1 MAQKGRKPN
10 LEMHIVAVFG
20 LLINLIARIIGTIVS
35 FDMYSKT
42 KESRHFLQLLGW
54 IFLVIAGFLPFYIT
68 LTQDLSVVRLIR
80 VLDVISLN
88 IGLFLLITGLSM
100 YFITYPRNLVGSV
113 LITIIIGPILAFIL
127 LDVII
132 AINISV
138 FIQFII
144 IMTFLALVYSNR
156 KEIKVIL
163 QYSYGLIILLTL
175 FLIGYVI
182 VYIYVITRVPN
193 HNYGL
198 YLSTDILAIM
208 AYYASVAMV
217 TLLGLMVF
225 LHLEQGI
232 YFKKK
237 NILKDDYSH
246 KIGNIL
252 QIIMGAGTTIKAASE
267 SSEINETTDLIL
279 ERTKEAGE
287 LIKKIREMD

>member
-1 MAQKGRKPN
+1 M
-10 LEMHIVAVFG
+10 EIHIVAVFG
-20 LLINLIARIIGTIVS
+20 LLVNLIARLIGGIVS
-35 FDMYSKT
+35 FDMYTKT

-54 IFLVIAGFLPFYIT
+54 IFLFIAGLLPFGIT
-68 LTQDLSVVRLIR
+68 STQDISVARLIR
-80 VLDVISLN
+80 VLDGISLN
-88 IGLFLLITGLSM
+88 IGLFLLITGLLL

-113 LITIIIGPILAFIL
+113 LVTITIVPILAFIFL
-127 LDVII
+127 EAII

-138 FIQFII
+138 FIQFGI
-144 IMTFLALVYSNR
+144 IMIFLAIVYANR

-163 QYSYGLIILLTL
+163 QYSYGLIILLTF
-175 FLIGYVI
+175 FLMGYVI
-182 VYIYVITRVPN
+182 VYIYVITRVPS

-198 YLSTDILAIM
+198 YLSTDVLSVM

-217 TLLGLMVF
+217 TLLGLLVF

-237 NILKDDYSH
+237 NLLTDDYSH

-252 QIIMGAGTTIKAASE
+252 QIIMGAGTTIKAESD
-267 SSEINETTDLIL
+267 SSEINTSTDLIL
-279 ERTKEAGE
+279 EKTKEAGE